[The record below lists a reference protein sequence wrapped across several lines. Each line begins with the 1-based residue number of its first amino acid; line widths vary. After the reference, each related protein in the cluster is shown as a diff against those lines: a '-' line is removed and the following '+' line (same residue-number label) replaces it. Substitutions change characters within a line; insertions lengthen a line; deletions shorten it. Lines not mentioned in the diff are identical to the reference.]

1 MSYILAIGF
10 SASVLRGDRSGGLSA
25 MDVAGRWMAVRLPRL
40 PRSEGTPPPAKRLGD
55 PVSHQGAH

>member
-25 MDVAGRWMAVRLPRL
+25 MDVAGRWMAVRLPR
-40 PRSEGTPPPAKRLGD
+40 PEGTPPPAKRLGD
-55 PVSHQGAH
+55 PASHQGAH